1 MRLEAEAAGDGQT
14 VRLGNAWIQEDRDV
28 EGAQAPSL
36 AIIGAGRAG
45 SALAIAA
52 HEAGYRVAAV
62 ASRRG
67 EVARNLAETV
77 GARAVATPLEAT
89 TSADI
94 TLLAVP
100 DGAIT
105 SVAAAIAASGVSL
118 HGKGIVHLGARFGP
132 GVIAS
137 LRGAGAEVGV
147 LHPLQALAGP
157 ASASLL
163 DGAFF
168 RVDASSPLREHLLG
182 FVAAL
187 GAHPLEIDPSQA
199 PLYHAAAVL
208 AGNAPLALLAEST
221 RLLEAAGV
229 SRADAHDALAALLE
243 GAARNARRAGAAS
256 ALTGPVARGDTD
268 AITAHLEALAPF
280 PEARDLYLHLTRA
293 MESVIGTAA
302 EPPADSSAQVA

>member
-1 MRLEAEAAGDGQT
+1 M
-14 VRLGNAWIQEDRDV
+14 
-28 EGAQAPSL
+28 EGAQTPSL

-67 EVARNLAETV
+67 EIARNLADTV
-77 GARAVATPLEAT
+77 GASTAATPLEAVA
-89 TSADI
+89 SADI
-94 TLLAVP
+94 TILAVP

-105 SVAAAIAASGVSL
+105 TVAAAIASSGAAL
-118 HGKGIVHLGARFGP
+118 HGRGVVHLGARFGP

-137 LRGAGAEVGV
+137 LRIMGAEIGV

-163 DGAFF
+163 SGAYF
-168 RVDASSPLREHLLG
+168 RVDAHGALRERLLG
-182 FVAAL
+182 FIAGL
-187 GAHPLEIDPSQA
+187 GAHPLEIDPAQA

-229 SRADAHDALAALLE
+229 SRAIAHEALAALLE
-243 GAARNARRAGAAS
+243 GAARNARRAGAAA

-268 AITAHLEALAPF
+268 AITAHLEALAPY

-293 MESVIGTAA
+293 MESLLGAAA
-302 EPPADSSAQVA
+302 EPPAASSTQVA

>member
-1 MRLEAEAAGDGQT
+1 
-14 VRLGNAWIQEDRDV
+14 VREISAWIQEYRDV
-28 EGAQAPSL
+28 QVAHVPAL

-67 EVARNLAETV
+67 EVARRLAETV
-77 GARAVATPLEAT
+77 GARAAVSPLDAVMA
-89 TSADI
+89 ADL

-100 DGAIT
+100 DDAIT
-105 SVAAAIAASGVSL
+105 SVAAAIAAGGAPLEGRGV
-118 HGKGIVHLGARFGP
+118 VHLGARFGP
-132 GVIAS
+132 EVIAS
-137 LRGAGAEVGV
+137 LRVAGAEIGV

-163 DGAFF
+163 HGASF
-168 RVDASSPLREHLLG
+168 RIDATGRLRANLLG

-187 GAHPLEIDPSQA
+187 GAHPLEIDPAQA
-199 PLYHAAAVL
+199 VLYHAAAVL
-208 AGNAPLALLAEST
+208 AGNAPLALLAEAT
-221 RLLEAAGV
+221 RLLEAAGA
-229 SRADAHDALAALLE
+229 SREAAHEALAALLE
-243 GAARNARRAGAAS
+243 GAARNARLAGPAA

-268 AITAHLEALAPF
+268 AITAHLDALEGY

-293 MESVIGTAA
+293 MEALVGSASDQ
-302 EPPADSSAQVA
+302 PPASAAQVA

>member
-1 MRLEAEAAGDGQT
+1 
-14 VRLGNAWIQEDRDV
+14 V
-28 EGAQAPSL
+28 EGAETPTL
-36 AIIGAGRAG
+36 GIVGAGRAG

-52 HEAGYRVAAV
+52 HEAGYAVAAV

-67 EVARNLAETV
+67 EVARALAETV
-77 GARAVATPLEAT
+77 GAEAVGTPLAAVAA
-89 TSADI
+89 ADV

-105 SVAAAIAASGVSL
+105 SVAAAVAASGIAL
-118 HGKGIVHLGARFGP
+118 HGRGIVHLGARFGP

-137 LRGAGAEVGV
+137 LRITGAEVGV

-163 DGAFF
+163 EGSSF
-168 RVDASSPLREHLLG
+168 RIDATGTLRTRLLA

-187 GAHPLEIDPSQA
+187 GARPLEVDPSQA
-199 PLYHAAAVL
+199 TLYHAAAVL
-208 AGNAPLALLAEST
+208 AGNAPLALLAEAT
-221 RLLEAAGV
+221 QLLEAAGV
-229 SRADAHDALAALLE
+229 SRDEAHEALAALLE
-243 GAARNARRAGAAS
+243 GAARNARRAGAAA

-268 AITAHLEALAPF
+268 AIAAHLDALEAY

-293 MESVIGTAA
+293 MESLVGVTTDEQAVSGI
-302 EPPADSSAQVA
+302 QVA

>member
-1 MRLEAEAAGDGQT
+1 
-14 VRLGNAWIQEDRDV
+14 V
-28 EGAQAPSL
+28 EGATPPSL

-52 HEAGYRVAAV
+52 HEAGYHVAAV

-67 EVARNLAETV
+67 EVARSLADTV
-77 GARAVATPLEAT
+77 GARAAATPLEAAL
-89 TSADI
+89 SADL

-100 DGAIT
+100 DGAVT
-105 SVAAAIAASGVSL
+105 RVAAMIAASGVGL
-118 HGKGIVHLGARFGP
+118 HGRGVVHLGARFGP
-132 GVIAS
+132 AVIAS
-137 LRGAGAEVGV
+137 LRVTGAEVGV
-147 LHPLQALAGP
+147 FHPLQALAGP
-157 ASASLL
+157 ASAALL

-168 RVDASSPLREHLLG
+168 RVDATGMLRERLLG
-182 FVAAL
+182 LVAAL
-187 GAHPLEIDPSQA
+187 GAHPLEIDPSKA

-229 SRADAHDALAALLE
+229 SRADAHEALAALLE
-243 GAARNARRAGAAS
+243 GAARNARRAGAAA

-268 AITAHLEALAPF
+268 AITAHLDALAPY

-293 MESVIGTAA
+293 MESLLSDGVDQAA
-302 EPPADSSAQVA
+302 SSTQVA

>member
-1 MRLEAEAAGDGQT
+1 
-14 VRLGNAWIQEDRDV
+14 V
-28 EGAQAPSL
+28 EGAGAPSL
-36 AIIGAGRAG
+36 AIVGAGRAG

-67 EVARNLAETV
+67 EMARLLADTV
-77 GARAVATPLEAT
+77 GARAVGTPLEAVA
-89 TSADI
+89 SADL

-100 DGAIT
+100 DGAIV
-105 SVAAAIAASGVSL
+105 SVAAAIAASGRSFRGRGV
-118 HGKGIVHLGARFGP
+118 VHLGARFGP

-137 LRGAGAEVGV
+137 SRVAGAQVGV

-157 ASASLL
+157 ASAGLLAGASFRIDATGILRERLL
-163 DGAFF
+163 D
-168 RVDASSPLREHLLG
+168 

-187 GAHPLEIDPSQA
+187 GARPLEIDPSQA
-199 PLYHAAAVL
+199 SLYHAAAVL
-208 AGNAPLALLAEST
+208 AGNAPLALLEEAT

-229 SRADAHDALAALLE
+229 GRAQAHDALAALLE
-243 GAARNARRAGAAS
+243 GAARNARRAAPAA

-268 AITAHLEALAPF
+268 AITAHLEALAPY

-293 MESVIGTAA
+293 MESLVARGTDQA
-302 EPPADSSAQVA
+302 PSDVQVA

>member
-1 MRLEAEAAGDGQT
+1 
-14 VRLGNAWIQEDRDV
+14 V
-28 EGAQAPSL
+28 EGAPSL

-67 EVARNLAETV
+67 EVARSLAATV
-77 GARAVATPLEAT
+77 GARAVATPLEAAL
-89 TSADI
+89 SAEL

-100 DGAIT
+100 DGAVT
-105 SVAAAIAASGVSL
+105 TVAATIAASGAALRGRGV
-118 HGKGIVHLGARFGP
+118 VHLGARFGP
-132 GVIAS
+132 AVIAS
-137 LRGAGAEVGV
+137 LRVNGAEIGV
-147 LHPLQALAGP
+147 FHPLQALAGP
-157 ASASLL
+157 ASAALL
-163 DGAFF
+163 EGAFF
-168 RVDASSPLREHLLG
+168 RVDATGPLRERLLG
-182 FVAAL
+182 LVSAL
-187 GAHPLEIDPSQA
+187 GAHPLEIDPSKA

-229 SRADAHDALAALLE
+229 SRADAHEALAALLE
-243 GAARNARRAGAAS
+243 GAARNARRAGAAA

-268 AITAHLEALAPF
+268 AITAHLDALAPY

-293 MESVIGTAA
+293 MESLLGEGVDQAA
-302 EPPADSSAQVA
+302 SSTQVA

>member
-1 MRLEAEAAGDGQT
+1 
-14 VRLGNAWIQEDRDV
+14 V

-36 AIIGAGRAG
+36 AIVGAGRAG

-52 HEAGYRVAAV
+52 HEAGYVVAAV

-67 EVARNLAETV
+67 EVARLLADTV
-77 GARAVATPLEAT
+77 GAEAVATPLAAAA
-89 TSADI
+89 SADL

-100 DGAIT
+100 DNAIT
-105 SVAAAIAASGVSL
+105 SVAATIAASGIAL
-118 HGKGIVHLGARFGP
+118 HGRGIVHLGARFGP

-137 LRGAGAEVGV
+137 LRTTGAEVGV

-157 ASASLL
+157 GSASLL
-163 DGAFF
+163 EGASF
-168 RVDASSPLREHLLG
+168 RIDATGGLRPRLLA

-187 GAHPLEIDPSQA
+187 GARPLEIDPSQA

-208 AGNAPLALLAEST
+208 AGNAPLALLAEAT

-229 SRADAHDALAALLE
+229 SRADAHEALAALLE
-243 GAARNARRAGAAS
+243 GAARNARRAGAAA
-256 ALTGPVARGDTD
+256 ALTGPVARGDSD
-268 AITAHLEALAPF
+268 AITAHLEVLAAH

-293 MESVIGTAA
+293 MESLVGDPTDQQAA
-302 EPPADSSAQVA
+302 AGSQVA